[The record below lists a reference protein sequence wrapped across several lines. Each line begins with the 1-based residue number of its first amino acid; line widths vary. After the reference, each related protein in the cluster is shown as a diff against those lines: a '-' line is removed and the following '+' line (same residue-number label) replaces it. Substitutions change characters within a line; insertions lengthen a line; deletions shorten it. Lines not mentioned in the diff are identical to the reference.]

1 MEDMRLSMSY
11 VIYGFPVRG
20 IPRQFVTKLCGIAE
34 LMGRE
39 SIKLVFSFGFFVYIL
54 LEIGVMHHWNGGC
67 ARGII
72 QFQDYLPAIEDDAI
86 LKFLVLI
93 IKINHNYIT

>member
-1 MEDMRLSMSY
+1 MLYFS
-11 VIYGFPVRG
+11 YGFPDRG
-20 IPRQFVTKLCGIAE
+20 IPKQFVTKLYGIAE

-39 SIKLVFSFGFFVYIL
+39 SIKLVFSFGFFLHIL
-54 LEIGVMHHWNGGC
+54 LEIGSMHRWNGGC
-67 ARGII
+67 ARRTI

-86 LKFLVLI
+86 LKFLVQF